1 MANEKKAVCGGFL
14 IGDGL
19 QMDGKVLSA
28 SGDGGKLLV
37 VHVIWEGDEPEADK
51 TYNEIK
57 DAYDNGFVVFA
68 EYYGEVYHLDGFGG
82 YAARFSE
89 VVFNQYTSDSIAP
102 IPMLYKQLCITN
114 DNKIIEGNGVGGLIF
129 VYEYLNKSG
138 STYKLFYT
146 SPKNIYENDVK
157 KNHIPVF
164 IDRESSYTEI
174 FNCEYSAPDKLVLSR
189 RYVEDDG
196 TVKMDILTATG
207 ETTSTFTKVTKTI
220 A

>member
-51 TYNEIK
+51 TYSEIK
-57 DAYDNGFVVFA
+57 DAYNNGFIVFA
-68 EYYGEVYHLDGFGG
+68 EYYGDVYHLDGLGTG
-82 YAARFSE
+82 AMVFSKTA
-89 VVFNQYTSDSIAP
+89 FSQYTTSSIP
-102 IPMLYKQLCITN
+102 PLPMVYRQLCITT
-114 DNKIIEGNGVGGLIF
+114 DNKIIEGISKSGPIF
-129 VYEYLNKSG
+129 IYEYLSKSG
-138 STYKLFYT
+138 STYKLDFT
-146 SPKNIYENDVK
+146 TPKNIYENEVK
-157 KNHIPVF
+157 KNYIPVF
-164 IDRESSYTEI
+164 IDKQSSYSEFFT
-174 FNCEYSAPDKLVLSR
+174 CEYSAPDKLVLSR

-207 ETTSTFTKVTKTI
+207 ETTKTFTKVTKTI